1 MIYIFDTSVGI
12 NIYHTFTHTEC
23 PGGATNDPSVFEGCT
38 IIQGS
43 LRVTNP
49 VE

>member
-1 MIYIFDTSVGI
+1 MHDKYLDTLVGI
-12 NIYHTFTHTEC
+12 HFTHTEC
-23 PGGATNDPSVFEGCT
+23 PGGTTIDPSVFEGCI

-43 LRVTNP
+43 LRITNP

>member
-1 MIYIFDTSVGI
+1 MYIHILFLQCSWY
-12 NIYHTFTHTEC
+12 NHKCTHTEC
-23 PGGATNDPSVFEGCT
+23 PGGTTIDPSVFEGCT

-49 VE
+49 DE